1 MGPTRAA
8 LELSCHLSPGDRRK
22 GKTPQGDRQ
31 LRLDQV
37 TVPDSGDY
45 FREVQVRGSI
55 TAQKTAQVYVNWSES
70 RIRGAR
76 HAADIEAISSLLTLK
91 STDCETGKE
100 NWQAIQRRAK
110 KSSSP
115 GREHEGPAGK
125 RSIPL
130 APLGAGEVQESVKFS
145 SREKLARCKVV
156 EGAVKL
162 SPGRGQRAASLE
174 VVG

>member
-1 MGPTRAA
+1 
-8 LELSCHLSPGDRRK
+8 
-22 GKTPQGDRQ
+22 
-31 LRLDQV
+31 
-37 TVPDSGDY
+37 VPDSGDY

-110 KSSSP
+110 SLLLLDENMKAL
-115 GREHEGPAGK
+115 RENDPSH
-125 RSIPL
+125 
-130 APLGAGEVQESVKFS
+130 
-145 SREKLARCKVV
+145 
-156 EGAVKL
+156 
-162 SPGRGQRAASLE
+162 
-174 VVG
+174 

>member
-1 MGPTRAA
+1 VGIFSWSVLRWALRGTA

-22 GKTPQGDRQ
+22 AKTPQGDRQ

-76 HAADIEAISSLLTLK
+76 HAADIEAISFLLTLK

-110 KSSSP
+110 SLLLLDENMKAL
-115 GREHEGPAGK
+115 RENDPSH
-125 RSIPL
+125 
-130 APLGAGEVQESVKFS
+130 
-145 SREKLARCKVV
+145 
-156 EGAVKL
+156 
-162 SPGRGQRAASLE
+162 
-174 VVG
+174 